1 MKTKSLLPNYIHTFF
16 SGTIL
21 QFAFTQVRLK
31 RLFALFVSA
40 LFFVNGFG
48 QIAYQKDSK
57 SGSGKAFLVQTSW
70 GNPRFSIS
78 QNDNATSRKQTLRVA
93 SERPKLSVQLLLN
106 EKPGS
111 ENSADALVAIF
122 DEDFNAKIGDE
133 DSYKFTN
140 RDENIAID
148 RNGIALSIEGRPII
162 NGSDTIPLRM
172 WRLKQSAY
180 LLKLTGINFAPD
192 VSAYVKDE
200 FLHVEIPINL
210 TGETLLPFSLTSD
223 ATSSAP
229 NRFTVLF
236 KESRA
241 LPVVVTDVKAS
252 PKDRT
257 VQVEWTSHTE
267 TNIDRYEIER
277 SEDAQHFVKQGVVSA
292 KANNLGIRL
301 YDWFDQW
308 PLTGTNFYRIKVIE
322 KSGEVKYTE
331 IAQVDIKKSSA
342 SVTVFPNPVTGNTFS
357 INLKNMEKG
366 RYSIMLYN
374 NVGQSVFSTIINH
387 DAGNAAHP
395 VTTKG
400 ISKGIYQLLISSDN
414 ISKTAQVIFN

>member
-1 MKTKSLLPNYIHTFF
+1 
-16 SGTIL
+16 
-21 QFAFTQVRLK
+21 
-31 RLFALFVSA
+31 
-40 LFFVNGFG
+40 
-48 QIAYQKDSK
+48 
-57 SGSGKAFLVQTSW
+57 
-70 GNPRFSIS
+70 
-78 QNDNATSRKQTLRVA
+78 
-93 SERPKLSVQLLLN
+93 
-106 EKPGS
+106 
-111 ENSADALVAIF
+111 
-122 DEDFNAKIGDE
+122 
-133 DSYKFTN
+133 
-140 RDENIAID
+140 
-148 RNGIALSIEGRPII
+148 
-162 NGSDTIPLRM
+162 M

-252 PKDRT
+252 PKDRA

-292 KANNLGIRL
+292 KANNSGIRL

-342 SVTVFPNPVTGNTFS
+342 SVTVFPNPVTGNTLS